1 MTATAKEREY
11 VALNAICETNT
22 IFLNH
27 RPAHN
32 SHRQHNDYDSE
43 KERESMNKISIA
55 LLIII
60 LLTVIPSCIIGN
72 TTPYTDT
79 HSQKIPSWCDEHPF
93 WNLCRHNE
101 NYDPWNTIK
110 HDLQAHSPTPQ
121 PATTDKSRLEKCEE
135 IVKNYNETHIYEKH
149 TFDCDDMTLDIWN
162 QLKKEYINA
171 KIGLGNV
178 TCEVD
183 NLWEA
188 SHAWVIAEYEP
199 NQWIALEGV
208 GGHVISKDD
217 NPLYYTGW
225 FFDSPMEYK
234 KYRELAAQYK
244 EEMEDFNR
252 LLTDNNSSLSEE
264 DRKKKEILIED
275 YTKKRLELE
284 EKIIAL
290 SQGVKASNL
299 YLFGNK
305 THLS

>member
-1 MTATAKEREY
+1 
-11 VALNAICETNT
+11 
-22 IFLNH
+22 
-27 RPAHN
+27 
-32 SHRQHNDYDSE
+32 
-43 KERESMNKISIA
+43 
-55 LLIII
+55 
-60 LLTVIPSCIIGN
+60 
-72 TTPYTDT
+72 
-79 HSQKIPSWCDEHPF
+79 
-93 WNLCRHNE
+93 
-101 NYDPWNTIK
+101 
-110 HDLQAHSPTPQ
+110 
-121 PATTDKSRLEKCEE
+121 
-135 IVKNYNETHIYEKH
+135 
-149 TFDCDDMTLDIWN
+149 
-162 QLKKEYINA
+162 
-171 KIGLGNV
+171 
-178 TCEVD
+178 
-183 NLWEA
+183 
-188 SHAWVIAEYEP
+188 
-199 NQWIALEGV
+199 V